1 MTDVRIEAIS
11 GKGSNTY
18 LGSKVQSVV
27 EPVFYLTGGICFY
40 LTNFK
45 INK

>member
-1 MTDVRIEAIS
+1 MTDVLIEAIS

-18 LGSKVQSVV
+18 LGCKAQSVV
-27 EPVFYLTGGICFY
+27 EPVFYLTRSISFY